1 MLQASSFKLQAK
13 SYTTPV
19 ACSLQPAVRRSFTFI
34 ELLVVITLFSILS
47 LAVYTTFSS
56 GIRIWRRIQDTSIL
70 QRRVFLGLERI
81 SQDLRQALDF
91 SKIGFSGKIN
101 EVGFPFLSA
110 ENEILRVSYFLEAE
124 TVYRKQ
130 ENFKDIIEE
139 KDNPKIRSMLSGID
153 DLKFSFA
160 YQEDGKKEYTW
171 KDTWGKEEDMPG
183 IPKAIKM
190 ELKTKDA
197 NFTKTVTIPTS

>member
-1 MLQASSFKLQAK
+1 MLQASGFRLQAK
-13 SYTTPV
+13 SHTKYAACSMQPV
-19 ACSLQPAVRRSFTFI
+19 ACRGFTFV
-34 ELLVVITLFSILS
+34 ELLIVVAIFSLLS

-56 GIRIWRRIQDTSIL
+56 GIRLWRRIQDTNIL

-101 EVGFPFLSA
+101 EVSFPFLSA
-110 ENEILRVSYFLEAE
+110 ENEILRVTYFLEE
-124 TVYRKQ
+124 KTLYRKQ
-130 ENFKDIIEE
+130 ESFKDIIEE
-139 KDNPKIRSMLSGID
+139 KENPKIKSMVSDID

-160 YQEDGKKEYTW
+160 YQEEDKKEYTW
-171 KDTWGKEEDMPG
+171 KDTWDKEEG
-183 IPKAIKM
+183 IPKIIKM
-190 ELKTKDA
+190 ELKAKDA

>member
-1 MLQASSFKLQAK
+1 MLQASGFRSQAK
-13 SYTTPV
+13 SHTKY
-19 ACSLQPAVRRSFTFI
+19 AAGRSFTFV
-34 ELLVVITLFSILS
+34 ELLIVVTIFSLLS

-56 GIRIWRRIQDTSIL
+56 GMLIWRRIQYTGIL
-70 QRRVFLGLERI
+70 QRRAFLGLERI
-81 SQDLRQALDF
+81 SQDLRQALNF

-101 EVGFPFLSA
+101 EVSFPFLSA

-171 KDTWGKEEDMPG
+171 KDTWGKEEDIPG

>member
-1 MLQASSFKLQAK
+1 MLQAK
-13 SYTTPV
+13 SYTKH
-19 ACSLQPAVRRSFTFI
+19 AAQESFTFV
-34 ELLVVITLFSILS
+34 ELLIVVAIFSLLS

-110 ENEILRVSYFLEAE
+110 ENEILRVSYFLEE
-124 TVYRKQ
+124 KTLYRKQ
-130 ENFKDIIEE
+130 ESFKDIIEE
-139 KDNPKIRSMLSGID
+139 KENPKIKSMLSGID

-160 YQEDGKKEYTW
+160 YQEEGKKEYIW
-171 KDTWGKEEDMPG
+171 KDTWDKEEG
-183 IPKAIKM
+183 IPKIIKM
-190 ELKTKDA
+190 ELKAKDA